1 MRKNETPTRMFD
13 LLDNQGLIL
22 RYVKY
27 IDGNADI
34 RKSDI
39 RRNDY
44 RGKSDLLSHALLHR
58 GLRRGETVGIISN
71 TRPECAYINLGIMQ
85 IGAIPLELGVNLTAE
100 QYIAML
106 HDARIIIVEKK
117 ETMERLR
124 LIAPQLDSLR
134 LIVSIEDIDSETTL
148 NNLLD
153 EGRRHIDQ
161 ASLQRRRN
169 LISTDEVCRFEYRGG
184 TSRTPLSHKTM
195 LQSVLA

>member
-13 LLDNQGLIL
+13 LLDNQELIL
-22 RYVKY
+22 RYVRY
-27 IDGNADI
+27 IDRGADI

-58 GLRRGETVGIISN
+58 GLRRGETVGIVSSI
-71 TRPECAYINLGIMQ
+71 RPECAYINLGIMQ
-85 IGAIPLELGVNLTAE
+85 IGAIPLELDINLTAE

-106 HDARIIIVEKK
+106 RDARIIIAEKR

-134 LIVSIEDIDSETTL
+134 LIVSIEDTENKTTL
-148 NNLLD
+148 NDLLN
-153 EGRRHIDQ
+153 EGRRHADNV
-161 ASLQRRRN
+161 SLQRRRN

-184 TSRTPLSHKTM
+184 TSRTPLSHKMM